1 MSIAGGVDM
10 APARGASVGC
20 RAMQVFVKNN
30 NRWDGPPIT
39 PAQVTRFHSELAGA
53 GIALNH
59 VFAHTGYLIN
69 LASPKPD
76 VLGKSRIAIEDE
88 LLRCG
93 QLDIPGVVMH
103 PGSPTGGDRD
113 TGLRQVAAECA
124 AVIDRTPGV
133 TTRILFETTV
143 GAGSHLGATF
153 QDLHDLLVLTDRPD
167 RTGICMD
174 TCHIFAAGYDIRTAE
189 TYEATMKEFARVVG
203 FKNLRAAHLNDSKHG
218 LGTRKDRHEHIGQ
231 GHLGE
236 EPFRLLLTDPRF
248 AKIPMSLE
256 TEKDADLEDD
266 RRNLATLYRLAG
278 AEYPPP

>member
-174 TCHIFAAGYDIRTAE
+174 TCHIFAAGYPISSAE
-189 TYEATMKEFARVVG
+189 DYAATFTQFDQVIG
-203 FKNLRAAHLNDSKHG
+203 FEHLKLFHVNDSVPGFGSRVDRHAG
-218 LGTRKDRHEHIGQ
+218 LGLGQIGIDF
-231 GHLGE
+231 
-236 EPFRLLLTDPRF
+236 FRSWTF
-248 AKIPMSLE
+248 
-256 TEKDADLEDD
+256 
-266 RRNLATLYRLAG
+266 
-278 AEYPPP
+278 